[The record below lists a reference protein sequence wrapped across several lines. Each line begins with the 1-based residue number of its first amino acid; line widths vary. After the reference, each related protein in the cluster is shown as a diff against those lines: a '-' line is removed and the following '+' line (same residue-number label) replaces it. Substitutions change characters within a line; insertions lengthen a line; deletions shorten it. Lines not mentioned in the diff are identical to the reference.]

1 MKRWLVSTISTIALL
16 MLGGGRSTAAPIAAI
31 TDSMLSG
38 TVDRT
43 DVIRDSLSLGTPTAS
58 AIGGIVAV
66 ETGVSGRPTITDPSA
81 STPSATFTYRA
92 AVPVR
97 GDAGPVGSVANPS
110 RRNPGNVSNLK
121 GTIGAEDAGV
131 FSVPTSDI
139 VINGTPEQSYNYMYR
154 PSVTVASALA
164 PLDRME
170 LIPREPFRD
179 SPSHS
184 VFIGVRSPV
193 GDADRE
199 RAAREASIISATGSA
214 TPTVAIS
221 PLPGRPAASKGLEY
235 QLDAG
240 PATTI
245 GFSTARLRPTTL
257 GAGAAASS
265 TLGYTYRPV
274 GQQPVG
280 QRPVGQR
287 PDPDL
292 LITTRPSDNVM
303 LSATIAA
310 PDAGAAHR
318 EPMDRRD
325 AGWNR
330 GIPAAVISTVSALR
344 PLAPE
349 TVDTIPVDTFAIAA
363 ATPPGVGGGIGAGVD
378 RLTIPILVRGE
389 LAEPGSGARSLLD
402 TEAIEMGDDDNYTN
416 YGLAAA
422 AVLVPVGLAFMGF
435 RIIRRAVLRRT
446 V

>member
-1 MKRWLVSTISTIALL
+1 MKRWLVSTTSTIALL
-16 MLGGGRSTAAPIAAI
+16 MLGSGRSTAAPIAAI

-43 DVIRDSLSLGTPTAS
+43 DVIRDSLSLGTPTAP
-58 AIGGIVAV
+58 AFGGIVAV
-66 ETGVSGRPTITDPSA
+66 ETGVSSRPTITDPSA

-97 GDAGPVGSVANPS
+97 GDAGLVGSVANPS

-139 VINGTPEQSYNYMYR
+139 VVNGTPEQSYNYMYR

-170 LIPREPFRD
+170 LIAREPFRD
-179 SPSHS
+179 SPAHS

-265 TLGYTYRPV
+265 TLGYTYRPI
-274 GQQPVG
+274 GRWPVG
-280 QRPVGQR
+280 QRPE
-287 PDPDL
+287 PDPL
-292 LITTRPSDNVM
+292 LTTRPSDSAM

-310 PDAGAAHR
+310 PGGGAAHR

-325 AGWNR
+325 GGRNG
-330 GIPAAVISTVSALR
+330 GIPPAVISTVSALR

-363 ATPPGVGGGIGAGVD
+363 ATPGGIGAGVD

-389 LAEPGSGARSLLD
+389 LAGPGSGARSLLD
-402 TEAIEMGDDDNYTN
+402 TEAIEMGDGDNYTN
-416 YGLAAA
+416 YGLVAA